1 MSARVTGIISF
12 GLTTRNLQRL
22 AAFYKHLG
30 FTVGPRERVT
40 EQEIALLR
48 LTGGGTRQTLR
59 LGNASVTLDCFD
71 EPGREY
77 PADASAADLCFQHFA
92 LVTSDA
98 AAAWERALGSGATAI
113 SPHGPVRLPP
123 EAGAV
128 TAGKFRDPDGHPLE
142 FLQFPAGPTNQWHG
156 DGMLGIDH
164 SAISVADADVSQRFY
179 GALGLS
185 VRSPTLNQGETQAAL
200 DGLASSLVQV
210 VPMLPPHAPPHLELL
225 AYRVPTGRPSGAV
238 RANDLAGTRT
248 VWASD
253 RDALVTDPD
262 GHLHVLRKR
271 R

>member
-12 GLTTRNLQRL
+12 GLTTRNLLRL
-22 AAFYKHLG
+22 ADFYEDLG
-30 FTVGPRERVT
+30 FTVGPHERVP
-40 EQEIALLR
+40 EQEIALLG
-48 LTGGGTRQTLR
+48 LTGGGIRVPLR
-59 LGNASVTLDCFD
+59 LCNASVTLDCFD

-77 PADASAADLCFQHFA
+77 PADATAADLCFQHFA

-98 AAAWERALGSGATAI
+98 AAAWGRALRSGATAI
-113 SPHGPVRLPP
+113 SPHGPVRLPA

-142 FLQFPAGPTNQWHG
+142 FLQFPPGARSHWHG
-156 DGMLGIDH
+156 GMLGIDH
-164 SAISVADADVSQRFY
+164 SAISVSDADVSERFY

-185 VRSPTLNQGETQAAL
+185 VRSPTLNQGDTQAAL
-200 DGLASSLVQV
+200 DGLASPLVQV
-210 VPMLPPHAPPHLELL
+210 VPMLPPHPPPHLELL
-225 AYRVPTGRPSGAV
+225 AYLVPTGRPAGAV

-253 RDALVTDPD
+253 RDALLTDPD

>member
-1 MSARVTGIISF
+1 VSASVTGIISF

-22 AAFYKHLG
+22 AVFYEHLG
-30 FTVGPRERVT
+30 FTVGPHERVP
-40 EQEIALLR
+40 EEEVGLLG
-48 LTGGGTRQTLR
+48 LTGGGTRLTLR

-98 AAAWERALGSGATAI
+98 AAAWGRALRSGATAI
-113 SPHGPVRLPP
+113 SPHGPVTLPP

-142 FLQFPAGPTNQWHG
+142 FLQFPPGARNHWHG

-164 SAISVADADVSQRFY
+164 SAISVSDADTSERFY

-185 VRSPTLNQGETQAAL
+185 VGGPTLNRGDTQAAL
-200 DGLASSLVQV
+200 DGLDSPLVQV
-210 VPMLPPHAPPHLELL
+210 VPMRPPQAPPHLELL
-225 AYRVPTGRPSGAV
+225 AYRVPPSRPAGAI

-253 RDALVTDPD
+253 RDAIVTDPD